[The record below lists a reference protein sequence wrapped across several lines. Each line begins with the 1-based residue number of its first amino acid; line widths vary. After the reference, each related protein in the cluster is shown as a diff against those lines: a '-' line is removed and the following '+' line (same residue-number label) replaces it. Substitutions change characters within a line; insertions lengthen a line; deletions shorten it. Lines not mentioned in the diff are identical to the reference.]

1 MEEASPC
8 CVSVRLPH
16 SMVPEIQVSD
26 PKGKYSQVCRREY
39 PSTMRMEESG
49 CDGAE
54 RPGGSR
60 TSGGEC
66 PPEGIDI
73 GVTGDLEGEDSDQT
87 IEELSGNEEK
97 ALLGQSFLE

>member
-1 MEEASPC
+1 
-8 CVSVRLPH
+8 
-16 SMVPEIQVSD
+16 
-26 PKGKYSQVCRREY
+26 
-39 PSTMRMEESG
+39 MEESG

-73 GVTGDLEGEDSDQT
+73 ATTGDLEGEDNDQT